1 MMNTMLEVQD
11 EYRKIAESVR
21 TALLDLEALEEERRK
36 QAEGGKVLNQ
46 NIQFTNFNR
55 ERERKLSM

>member
-1 MMNTMLEVQD
+1 MHFIVWNSDTSEQQSDRESRVMNTSLEVQD

-36 QAEGGKVLNQ
+36 QAEGGKV
-46 NIQFTNFNR
+46 
-55 ERERKLSM
+55 